1 MLSQRHSGRQ
11 TETDAQSKAPR
22 KTDQD
27 RCSVKGTQED
37 RLGRRQ
43 EDKEGRRPRAEKKI
57 RGGNLRHPITS
68 KMPRHTQMC
77 RSKHTPRYFKTSPN
91 TSRHSKVPQHI
102 PRHLDTLK
110 GTSTQ
115 PKIPRHTQRY
125 LNTSQD
131 TSTH

>member
-43 EDKEGRRPRAEKKI
+43 EDKEGRRPRAEKSI
-57 RGGNLRHPITS
+57 
-68 KMPRHTQMC
+68 M
-77 RSKHTPRYFKTSPN
+77 
-91 TSRHSKVPQHI
+91 SKVIVAKH
-102 PRHLDTLK
+102 R
-110 GTSTQ
+110 SM
-115 PKIPRHTQRY
+115 
-125 LNTSQD
+125 SVFW
-131 TSTH
+131 